1 MEHARATSPAA
12 SEPDADADAGEAG
25 ETRTVFYPELRNA
38 RDLGGVPLAA
48 GAQVTYGALFRGPPL
63 TLAANGCSEFADRDI
78 RTVIDLRVDS
88 EYQVVPEAQ
97 CVADQ
102 ARIVHAPL
110 PIPSG
115 VSPAEYL
122 TDLYTTDSIATALA
136 VLSDPAAYP
145 VYMHCTYGRDRTG
158 ILAAVILLALGA
170 SPDAIMREYL
180 VSLPIV
186 GAYPNSLSAV
196 LDELAATGGIE
207 HYLSL
212 AGLSPERLAVMRSRL
227 IAAP

>member
-1 MEHARATSPAA
+1 VEHGRATPPTA
-12 SEPDADADAGEAG
+12 SESDADGGEAG

-38 RDLGGVPLAA
+38 RDLGGVPLAT
-48 GAQVTYGALFRGPPL
+48 GGQVAYGALFRGPPL
-63 TLAANGCSEFADRDI
+63 TLAADDCSEFSDRDI

-88 EYQVVPEAQ
+88 EYLVVPEAQ

-110 PIPSG
+110 PIPRG

-122 TDLYTTDSIATALA
+122 TDLYTTDSIAAALA
-136 VLSDPAAYP
+136 VLSDPVAYP

-158 ILAAVILLALGA
+158 ILATVVLLALGA

-180 VSLPIV
+180 LSLPIV
-186 GAYPNSLSAV
+186 GAYPDSLSAV
-196 LDELAATGGIE
+196 LDELAAMGGIE
-207 HYLSL
+207 HYLSR
-212 AGLSPERLAVMRSRL
+212 AGLTPEQVATMRSRL